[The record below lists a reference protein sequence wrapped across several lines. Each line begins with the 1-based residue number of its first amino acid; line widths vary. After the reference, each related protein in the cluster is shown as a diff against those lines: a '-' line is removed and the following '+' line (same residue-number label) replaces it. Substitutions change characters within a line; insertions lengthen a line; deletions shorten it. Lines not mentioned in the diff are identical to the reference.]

1 MHVKR
6 GKLGLGVALGAAAAI
21 AAAARAVV
29 LHEPHLLRTM
39 SGPALVYT
47 TRRGLVE
54 PARVLRTGGVYQ
66 SATYLGERRMEPVF
80 EYYRAF
86 GRLFELRPD
95 ARRILAIGGGGFA
108 FPKLVAAY
116 HPGARMDVVEIDPAV
131 IHAARRWFFLDDAI
145 ALARASGGDL
155 RVTCDDGRSF
165 LEGTPGPYDAVVL
178 DAFVGEK
185 PVRSL
190 ATVEA
195 LRLVRRALAPDGV
208 LLMNVVS
215 RDGGADVSFLRSMV
229 ATALVAFP
237 NVRVLLATDATHAE
251 EDNYLLVASDAPLD
265 LPDAISYD
273 EGFLGEVLL
282 DEA

>member
-1 MHVKR
+1 
-6 GKLGLGVALGAAAAI
+6 
-21 AAAARAVV
+21 
-29 LHEPHLLRTM
+29 M
-39 SGPALVYT
+39 SGPSLVYVT
-47 TRRGLVE
+47 CRGLDE

-95 ARRILAIGGGGFA
+95 THRILAIGGGGFA
-108 FPKLVAAY
+108 FPKLVAAR
-116 HPGARMDVVEIDPAV
+116 HPGVRTDVVEIDPAV
-131 IHAARRWFFLDDAI
+131 IRAAHRWFFLDDAI
-145 ALARASGGDL
+145 ALARANGGDL
-155 RVTCDDGRSF
+155 RVICDDGRSF
-165 LEGTPGPYDAVVL
+165 LEGGPGPYDAVVL

-190 ATVEA
+190 ATVGA
-195 LRLVRRALAPDGV
+195 LRLARRALTPGG
-208 LLMNVVS
+208 LLLVNVVS

-251 EDNYLLVASDAPLD
+251 EDNYLLVASDGPLD
-265 LPDAISYD
+265 LPDAIAYD

>member
-1 MHVKR
+1 MRVKR
-6 GKLGLGVALGAAAAI
+6 GRLGVGVALGAAAAI
-21 AAAARAVV
+21 TAAARAVM

-47 TRRGLVE
+47 TRRGLGE

-86 GRLFELRPD
+86 GRLFELRSD
-95 ARRILAIGGGGFA
+95 ARRILAVGGGGFA
-108 FPKLVAAY
+108 FPKLVAAR
-116 HPGARMDVVEIDPAV
+116 HPGVRMDVVEIDPAV
-131 IHAARRWFFLDDAI
+131 IRAARRWFFLDDAI

-155 RVTCDDGRSF
+155 RVICDDGRAF
-165 LEGTPGPYDAVVL
+165 LEGEPGPYDAVVL

-195 LRLVRRALAPDGV
+195 LRLARRALTPGGL

-215 RDGGADVSFLRSMV
+215 RDGGANVSFLRSMV

-265 LPDAISYD
+265 LPDSISYD

>member
-1 MHVKR
+1 MRMKR
-6 GKLGLGVALGAAAAI
+6 GRLGVGVALGAAAAI
-21 AAAARAVV
+21 TAAARAVM
-29 LHEPHLLRTM
+29 LHEPHLLWTM

-47 TRRGLVE
+47 TRRSLDE

-66 SATYLGERRMEPVF
+66 SATYLGERRMDPVF

-108 FPKLVAAY
+108 FPKLVAAR
-116 HPGARMDVVEIDPAV
+116 HPGVRMDVVEIDPVV
-131 IHAARRWFFLDDAI
+131 IRAARRWFFLDDAV
-145 ALARASGGDL
+145 ALARANGGDL
-155 RVTCDDGRSF
+155 RVICDDGRAF
-165 LEGTPGPYDAVVL
+165 LEGGPGPYDTIVL

-185 PVRSL
+185 PVRAL

-195 LRLVRRALAPDGV
+195 LRLVRRALVPGG
-208 LLMNVVS
+208 LLLVNVVS

-251 EDNYLLVASDAPLD
+251 EDNYLLVASDDPLD
-265 LPDAISYD
+265 LSDAIPYD
-273 EGFLGEVLL
+273 EDFLGEVLL